1 MKLNKKKK
9 KLQNYQITITRLFE
23 NQTRHIKTSQVIS

>member
-1 MKLNKKKK
+1 MKLKKKKKKKKKK

-23 NQTRHIKTSQVIS
+23 NQTRVT

>member
-1 MKLNKKKK
+1 MKLKKKKKKK

-23 NQTRHIKTSQVIS
+23 NQTRVT